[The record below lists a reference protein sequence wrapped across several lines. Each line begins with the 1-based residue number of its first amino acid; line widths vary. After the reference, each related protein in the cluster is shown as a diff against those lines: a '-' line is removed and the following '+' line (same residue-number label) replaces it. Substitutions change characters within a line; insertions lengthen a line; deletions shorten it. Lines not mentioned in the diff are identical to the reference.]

1 MKKEKK
7 PINDEEKQETAEKAF
22 EEFDIDQSVID
33 ELDNLPEETIDV
45 DSEDIEQP
53 LTDED
58 IQVIDVE
65 DKKQE
70 IVDAASGE
78 FINIV
83 RDNIQTCTKEI
94 KEISETMQKIETQKN
109 SESFWKKGENI
120 RTISKNVNKMSEVQ
134 QKTLDLL
141 VMFLGAS
148 GKMADDYDTILK
160 TIDELGE
167 LNGGEVEVL
176 NYLLKIKKMVKEI
189 KSNDERLKSIIFDNE
204 QLNKKF
210 TNLEITYKEKF
221 EKLEL
226 NYVEKVEN
234 YEKNEKIIISK
245 LNRLHRKINRLS
257 FFTFVGYLLLIVIG
271 VIIYL
276 KLFK

>member
-1 MKKEKK
+1 MKKNKTPIQEEQIQTGPEKGFAEFE
-7 PINDEEKQETAEKAF
+7 IEKE
-22 EEFDIDQSVID
+22 VLD

-45 DSEDIEQP
+45 KEEEIESLED
-53 LTDED
+53 D

-65 DKKQE
+65 DKKE
-70 IVDAASGE
+70 IVDAASSE

-83 RDNIQTCTKEI
+83 RENINLCAKEI
-94 KEISETMQKIETQKN
+94 KEVSETMQKIESQKN

-120 RTISKNVNKMSEVQ
+120 RTISKNVNKMSEIQ

-176 NYLLKIKKMVKEI
+176 DYLLKIKKMVKEI
-189 KSNDERLKSIIFDNE
+189 KNNDERLKAIIYNNE
-204 QLNKKF
+204 QLNARLDDFEK
-210 TNLEITYKEKF
+210 TYKEKY
-221 EKLEL
+221 ENLRL
-226 NYVEKVEN
+226 NYHEKVES
-234 YEKNEKIIISK
+234 YEKNSKIIISK
-245 LNRLHRKINRLS
+245 LNRLDKRTKKIS
-257 FFTFVGYLLLIVIG
+257 MFVVISYILLIVVFI
-271 VIIYL
+271 VFYL
-276 KLFK
+276 KVFK

>member
-1 MKKEKK
+1 MRKNKVSLNNENINNGPKKG
-7 PINDEEKQETAEKAF
+7 F
-22 EEFDIDQSVID
+22 EEFDIEKEVID
-33 ELDNLPEETIDV
+33 ELDSIEEVEETIDINAEEIE
-45 DSEDIEQP
+45 STED
-53 LTDED
+53 D
-58 IQVIDVE
+58 IQIIDVE
-65 DKKQE
+65 DKKE
-70 IVDAASGE
+70 IVDAASSE

-83 RDNIQTCTKEI
+83 RNNINTCAKEI
-94 KEISETMQKIETQKN
+94 KEISDTMQKIETQKN

-167 LNGGEVEVL
+167 VNGGEVEVL

-189 KSNDERLKSIIFDNE
+189 KNNDERLKNIIYDTE
-204 QLNKKF
+204 QLKLRLNEF
-210 TNLEITYKEKF
+210 ENTYKNKYENLK
-221 EKLEL
+221 L
-226 NYVEKVEN
+226 NYQEKIES
-234 YEKNEKIIISK
+234 YEKNSKITIS
-245 LNRLHRKINRLS
+245 KINRQTKKTNSLS
-257 FFTFVGYLLLIVIG
+257 LFTFLSYVLIISIF
-271 VIIYL
+271 VIIYI